1 MRRDTTLLLLVLTPN
16 TRVTNYSITAESA
29 VADVAE
35 TAAAVVAAAGV
46 ADVVAAAVAAV
57 VDLSS

>member
-46 ADVVAAAVAAV
+46 ADVAVV

>member
-35 TAAAVVAAAGV
+35 TAAVVAAAGV
-46 ADVVAAAVAAV
+46 ADVVVAAVAVV